1 VPRGSPSYSG
11 AVCGVKRSHPHR
23 SEKGD
28 HIIAPNVCTRESQI
42 YTNARLFM
50 PPVPW
55 GVSGDHL
62 SYRYHEEHLST
73 QDNPCYLGVIRNFKI
88 ASTACAWEERYPPQN
103 CYLYGIQSLGASVS
117 QLWWLVP
124 VSLMLPCPP
133 SLLLPCFP
141 TFAGCTVY

>member
-1 VPRGSPSYSG
+1 VRKEGAPPLHTSRGPYCAPRESFILRCRVWREKEPS
-11 AVCGVKRSHPHR
+11 APN
-23 SEKGD
+23 KGD

-117 QLWWLVP
+117 QL
-124 VSLMLPCPP
+124 
-133 SLLLPCFP
+133 
-141 TFAGCTVY
+141 